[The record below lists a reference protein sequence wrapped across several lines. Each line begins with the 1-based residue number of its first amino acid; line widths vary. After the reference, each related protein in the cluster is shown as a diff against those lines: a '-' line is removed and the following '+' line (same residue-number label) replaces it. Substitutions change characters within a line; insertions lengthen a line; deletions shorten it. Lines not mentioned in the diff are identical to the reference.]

1 MEYIQTLFNDLAKRY
16 DFFNQLASL
25 FFDHSWRKK
34 INSLIGPEEIILDLG
49 TGTGELAFGINE
61 PRRFSIG
68 QDKTITVQQRRIIGI
83 DFSWEMLKNAQLKKS
98 NPANRHAKVEFIA
111 ADAQRI
117 PFPGDSFNSVVSGFV
132 FRHLKNN
139 FKVYMKEIYRVIK
152 PEGKIIILEFSRPE
166 FAFLRKIYY
175 FYLDK
180 VIPFIGSIL
189 FGKEK
194 VKYFHYLKETIV
206 NFFSAPEL
214 KRLLSSAGFK
224 KVGYHPLLGGIIGI
238 YYGFK

>member
-1 MEYIQTLFNDLAKRY
+1 MEYIQTLFNDLAKGY
-16 DFFNQLASL
+16 DYFCQIAS
-25 FFDHSWRKK
+25 FYFDRFWRKK
-34 INSLIGPEEIILDLG
+34 VNFFIREGEIVLDLG
-49 TGTGELAFGINE
+49 TGTGELAFEINKAK
-61 PRRFSIG
+61 IVVG
-68 QDKTITVQQRRIIGI
+68 M
-83 DFSWEMLKNAQLKKS
+83 DFSWEMLEIAQLKNLTKRTDLKYIR
-98 NPANRHAKVEFIA
+98 PGRKTQRVEFILA
-111 ADAQRI
+111 NALSI
-117 PFPGDSFNSVVSGFV
+117 PFSNNSFNSVVSGFV

-139 FKVYMKEIYRVIK
+139 FKVYIKEIYRVIK

-175 FYLDK
+175 FYLDR

-224 KVGYHPLLGGIIGI
+224 KVGYHPLLGGIISI

>member
-1 MEYIQTLFNDLAKRY
+1 MEYTQTLFNDLAKGY
-16 DFFNQLASL
+16 DYFCQIAS
-25 FFDHSWRKK
+25 FYFDRFWRKK
-34 INSLIGPEEIILDLG
+34 VNFFIREGEIVLDLG
-49 TGTGELAFGINE
+49 TGTGELAFEINKAK
-61 PRRFSIG
+61 IVVG
-68 QDKTITVQQRRIIGI
+68 M
-83 DFSWEMLKNAQLKKS
+83 DFSWEMLEIAQLKNLTKRTDLKYIR
-98 NPANRHAKVEFIA
+98 PGRKTQRVEFILA
-111 ADAQRI
+111 NALSI
-117 PFPGDSFNSVVSGFV
+117 PFSNNSFNSVVSGFV

-175 FYLDK
+175 FYLDR

-224 KVGYHPLLGGIIGI
+224 KVGYHPLLGGIISI